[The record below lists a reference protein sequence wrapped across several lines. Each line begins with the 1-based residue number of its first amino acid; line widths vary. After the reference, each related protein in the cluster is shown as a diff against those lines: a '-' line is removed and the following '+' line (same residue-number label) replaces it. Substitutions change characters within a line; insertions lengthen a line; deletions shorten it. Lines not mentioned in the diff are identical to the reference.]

1 MSPTIRL
8 AVVSILSFYLYNPLS
23 VHSGYVNYIEFL
35 TSTTPNEPYINTL
48 YFWWVNLPYISFLFM
63 GLFLIVIFIVVR
75 SIPGLAIIALSA
87 YSLWFTELADFIS
100 SNAQISVITTLDPL
114 VNSLLLN
121 ALNKYHPLLF
131 YLSVAS
137 LLALLLQSIFGM
149 RDSVP
154 FKSLGSVRKGGS
166 LVKWPFAL
174 NSTALIFG
182 SWWALQEGTW
192 GGWWNWD
199 SSETFGL
206 FPALIILA
214 MNHGSRNP
222 VHFWRRS
229 WMAGL
234 GISTFLL
241 FYSVLQLNFDLISH
255 NFGARFFH
263 FFNSNLLYVL
273 VIPSLFSIAVLN
285 WLRLSSVTNC
295 GGLASRA
302 TDVLFSRSFSSPYSR
317 ILTYSLL
324 WLWVFYSFFDFIE
337 ILDIP
342 LLHVLIFNGRLSFY
356 DINTF
361 LLLPVYACFC
371 SLLGLRYLS
380 TRLPP
385 SLFSPLAPHF
395 ICFGFGLGSFWKFLL
410 HNLLTI
416 FILLCLLTNFT
427 SLKFWSVVFDG
438 LATGAALDFAPNWR
452 LINTCDSWG
461 VEVSKSLTPFN
472 GRTLG
477 AWSRWDLSNYPRTDL
492 LSLGSNQSTIQS
504 LLIIEGSYTVSSILV
519 EIPLLSPLFTL
530 AISVVAIYFFKIR

>member
-182 SWWALQEGTW
+182 S
-192 GGWWNWD
+192 
-199 SSETFGL
+199 
-206 FPALIILA
+206 
-214 MNHGSRNP
+214 
-222 VHFWRRS
+222 
-229 WMAGL
+229 
-234 GISTFLL
+234 
-241 FYSVLQLNFDLISH
+241 
-255 NFGARFFH
+255 
-263 FFNSNLLYVL
+263 
-273 VIPSLFSIAVLN
+273 
-285 WLRLSSVTNC
+285 
-295 GGLASRA
+295 
-302 TDVLFSRSFSSPYSR
+302 
-317 ILTYSLL
+317 
-324 WLWVFYSFFDFIE
+324 
-337 ILDIP
+337 
-342 LLHVLIFNGRLSFY
+342 
-356 DINTF
+356 
-361 LLLPVYACFC
+361 
-371 SLLGLRYLS
+371 
-380 TRLPP
+380 
-385 SLFSPLAPHF
+385 
-395 ICFGFGLGSFWKFLL
+395 
-410 HNLLTI
+410 
-416 FILLCLLTNFT
+416 
-427 SLKFWSVVFDG
+427 
-438 LATGAALDFAPNWR
+438 
-452 LINTCDSWG
+452 
-461 VEVSKSLTPFN
+461 
-472 GRTLG
+472 
-477 AWSRWDLSNYPRTDL
+477 
-492 LSLGSNQSTIQS
+492 
-504 LLIIEGSYTVSSILV
+504 
-519 EIPLLSPLFTL
+519 
-530 AISVVAIYFFKIR
+530 